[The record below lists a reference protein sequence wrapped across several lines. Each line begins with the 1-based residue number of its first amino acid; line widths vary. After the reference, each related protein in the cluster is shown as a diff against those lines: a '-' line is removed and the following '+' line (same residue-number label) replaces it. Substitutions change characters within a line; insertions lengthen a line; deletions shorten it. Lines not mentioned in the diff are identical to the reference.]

1 MNAPDQLNNYRLTYA
16 GTLDV
21 TAWSEAAARV
31 TAHTQLP
38 PGARVAVEDVRPI
51 ITIEPPTEDE

>member
-1 MNAPDQLNNYRLTYA
+1 MNDQLNNYRLTYT

-31 TAHTQLP
+31 TAHAQLP
-38 PGARVAVEDVRPI
+38 TGARVDVEGVRPI
-51 ITIEPPTEDE
+51 LALEPPTEDE